1 MKTED
6 ITKVL
11 EIIQP
16 DIDKIE
22 DPASKKVMSVLLN
35 LIEELA
41 SENARLRQENQALK
55 DEINRLKGEQGKP
68 EIKAN
73 VRKDGNISSE
83 QERRL
88 AEQLD
93 NKQLNGEGFKLDK
106 SSLEKLK
113 EQQLPVH
120 LLNQLESL

>member
-22 DPASKKVMSVLLN
+22 DPASKKVISVLLN

-68 EIKAN
+68 
-73 VRKDGNISSE
+73 
-83 QERRL
+83 
-88 AEQLD
+88 
-93 NKQLNGEGFKLDK
+93 
-106 SSLEKLK
+106 
-113 EQQLPVH
+113 H
-120 LLNQLESL
+120 CH